1 MIKLVIIEDQ
11 DEILK
16 LILEIL
22 KLDPTI
28 EVIATFRDSYSAIN
42 NMENLQPDIVL
53 TDIGLPDISG
63 IECIKILKP
72 RFPNIDFM
80 VWSVFNDQ
88 SNVIEALK
96 NGANSYVLKTDTPN
110 FILQSIQ
117 ELAEGK
123 SPLSPEIARV
133 LINNFFQPIQ
143 QKNNSFSNITS
154 RELQVLEMLS
164 KGFLYKEIASDMNI
178 SVNTLKTHCYN
189 IYKKLHVSN
198 KTEAINLL
206 KNN

>member
-72 RFPNIDFM
+72 RFPNVDFM

-133 LINNFFQPIQ
+133 LINNFFQPSP
-143 QKNNSFSNITS
+143 QKNNSFSNITC
-154 RELQVLEMLS
+154 RELQVLDMLS

-198 KTEAINLL
+198 RTEAINLL
-206 KNN
+206 RNN